1 MFPPSWT
8 QLQGAP
14 AAAADAGWG
23 CGLQGEA
30 AGSLG
35 ECPFTQKANMALR
48 SKKVQFDSKMIDMG
62 AKPDWFLKLNEKGT
76 APTFVV
82 ADGKTLTD
90 SEDIITW
97 LDETVPEG
105 GKLKGDAG
113 AAAVWD
119 AGSKVF
125 SSFAAFLKNADAAQ
139 DGALR
144 GAFKAELAKLETALA
159 SRPAGLLGGDRCPPC
174 PSARPSAHPSARPS
188 ARPARPRA
196 PSTRAPCA
204 DRGGPREHR
213 LVHEDCRL
221 APFLFH
227 VSAAMPHFKGED
239 ALAASPAC
247 KAYLDAVRP
256 RVPFVRFL
264 VLSLV
269 YKPVL

>member
-1 MFPPSWT
+1 MAHAV
-8 QLQGAP
+8 LY
-14 AAAADAGWG
+14 
-23 CGLQGEA
+23 CKQGEA

-159 SRPAGLLGGDRCPPC
+159 SRPAGLLGGDR
-174 PSARPSAHPSARPS
+174 
-188 ARPARPRA
+188 
-196 PSTRAPCA
+196 
-204 DRGGPREHR
+204 

-247 KAYLDAVRP
+247 KAYLDAVMATP
-256 RVPFVRFL
+256 EFKASACPPAGVIYGWAPKVPL
-264 VLSLV
+264 
-269 YKPVL
+269 KQ